1 MADVNNFEDSRRTLV
16 QTLARARASG
26 RQVTDVE
33 RIFEINDENAAFE
46 IMVDVAEVLAW
57 RQSGWK
63 IAATSALLQERLR
76 TAGPVCGITFTQFHT
91 LQPATLARSALLD
104 PVIECEFFFVIG
116 QDLPSK
122 TAPYTV
128 NEVASAVREVRI
140 GIEVAECRFPHKQLP
155 APLYVYADGFASGR
169 YIHGASVPDWN
180 RRLQHGIDVTLMRN
194 GHSHGQGSS
203 RDVMDNPLHAVT
215 WLSNWLG
222 ARSMRLRRDDIVS
235 SGSCNILAAAR
246 TGDKFLARFADIGEV
261 AVEIR

>member
-1 MADVNNFEDSRRTLV
+1 MLV
-16 QTLARARASG
+16 QALAQARASG

-33 RIFEINDENAAFE
+33 KLFEINGEVCAFE
-46 IMVDVAEVLAW
+46 VMVDVAESLAW
-57 RQSGWK
+57 TQSGWK
-63 IAATSALLQERLR
+63 IAATNARLQERLR
-76 TAGPVCGITFTQFHT
+76 TAGPVCGITFAQFHT
-91 LQPATLARSALLD
+91 FQPATLARSALLD

-116 QDLPSK
+116 QDLPP
-122 TAPYTV
+122 TAAPYTLD
-128 NEVASAVREVRI
+128 EVTSAVRDVRI
-140 GIEVAECRFPHKQLP
+140 GIEVAECRFPNRQLP

-180 RRLQHGIDVTLMRN
+180 RRLRDGIDVTLMRN
-194 GHSHGQGSS
+194 GQVHGQGSS

-222 ARSMRLRRDDIVS
+222 ARSMGLRRDDIVS